1 MHTTTRASKFSELT
15 GQIADFEPFTWANQS
30 SLRTSHAE
38 PVADAINRI
47 QSVSILI
54 VREDNRFFCWKG
66 DNQR

>member
-1 MHTTTRASKFSELT
+1 LHTTTRASKFSELT
-15 GQIADFEPFTWANQS
+15 GQIADLERSTWANQS

-38 PVADAINRI
+38 PVADAIDRI

-54 VREDNRFFCWKG
+54 VREDRFFVGKG